1 MRTNKL
7 RKEDG
12 PLSQANLENVKN
24 QTGRGMRLAEHT
36 DTDLLSQ
43 TPISARST
51 DDVTRQNVRDKGK
64 ANRASIESVRRR
76 NVVERGLLNHALED
90 VPS

>member
-24 QTGRGMRLAEHT
+24 QTGRGMRLAEHVVT
-36 DTDLLSQ
+36 DSLSQ
-43 TPISARST
+43 TLISAHST
-51 DDVTRQNVRDKGK
+51 NDVVRQNYAEKGK
-64 ANRASIESVRRR
+64 ANRASTKRVIRQ
-76 NVVERGLLNHALED
+76 NVV
-90 VPS
+90 